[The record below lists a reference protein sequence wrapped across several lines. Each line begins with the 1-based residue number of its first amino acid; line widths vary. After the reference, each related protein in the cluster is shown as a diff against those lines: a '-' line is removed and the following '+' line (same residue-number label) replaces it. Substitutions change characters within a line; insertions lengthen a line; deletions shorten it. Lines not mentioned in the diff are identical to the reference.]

1 MYNVID
7 LLTNVLIDTDV
18 ESLEEARAY
27 AMLYTQDNSGTPYLV
42 VEDNGNDD
50 YPVIGIAF
58 EGKWF
63 INSETLPKNVND

>member
-27 AMLYTQDNSGTPYLV
+27 QKRRKAHAFRHGDIRRTLDIIRFSV
-42 VEDNGNDD
+42 V
-50 YPVIGIAF
+50 
-58 EGKWF
+58 
-63 INSETLPKNVND
+63 